1 MPEESTSFFSRL
13 RTTLKTTASSTFK
26 YVNEGV
32 GAAIAFPFAVFN
44 AVTTTTGAGIILPLG
59 IGYPIGLLIST
70 AYFVILTSTKVKAQ
84 HPLRRLLLILIFAPA
99 SAYTSFFSIYQ
110 QMNGRPLEQ
119 QTLKE
124 IVYSHNKLVDNID
137 EYLNQIISQSENL
150 LEGQIAERDQLQKEI
165 DKIEK
170 ERKESSDE
178 YNKIV
183 EKLALENGSRKDYGL
198 DKGYKGEKAEDIA
211 SKKEEKKRLEEKIKK
226 NRPIYSIYQQIKLVQ
241 KKYSNELQIKLDE
254 ETLLSSP
261 ERIKKIF
268 GDDHSLYSRVKGDI
282 YGFLGTISEQKFTIP
297 SFDNYEPL
305 EDNYV
310 KIPIFL
316 VPLNSLLN
324 GSKEARFILIALIIA
339 IGMEVIPI
347 LLSGIHIVEQESKE
361 ENKIESSTSK
371 KNEKSGQDPKPKK
384 VISQISDIVSS
395 FILDLKELRT
405 RIINSYNESVSSPAL
420 YNTRNH
426 ISRRLHKAMEASEFQ
441 TIEDKKKFL
450 RAFYDKIDHDL
461 KEIEILRQ
469 DKDEAEK
476 QKFDLASKLFVDVMH
491 KKAQWLV
498 RHPSWEN
505 GDKSEKT
512 NRTIKK
518 AKKKNN
524 DEFIEGKWYFEE
536 QKYQEFLDWW
546 FEAHNHP
553 EKLDKSRETLQAQ
566 TKINHEFHIA
576 QSTKSQESE
585 SS

>member
-1 MPEESTSFFSRL
+1 VLFR
-13 RTTLKTTASSTFK
+13 
-26 YVNEGV
+26 
-32 GAAIAFPFAVFN
+32 
-44 AVTTTTGAGIILPLG
+44 
-59 IGYPIGLLIST
+59 
-70 AYFVILTSTKVKAQ
+70 
-84 HPLRRLLLILIFAPA
+84 
-99 SAYTSFFSIYQ
+99 
-110 QMNGRPLEQ
+110 
-119 QTLKE
+119 
-124 IVYSHNKLVDNID
+124 
-137 EYLNQIISQSENL
+137 
-150 LEGQIAERDQLQKEI
+150 
-165 DKIEK
+165 
-170 ERKESSDE
+170 
-178 YNKIV
+178 
-183 EKLALENGSRKDYGL
+183 
-198 DKGYKGEKAEDIA
+198 
-211 SKKEEKKRLEEKIKK
+211 
-226 NRPIYSIYQQIKLVQ
+226 
-241 KKYSNELQIKLDE
+241 
-254 ETLLSSP
+254 
-261 ERIKKIF
+261 
-268 GDDHSLYSRVKGDI
+268 SRVKGDI
-282 YGFLGTISEQKFTIP
+282 YGFLGTISEQKFTTP

-371 KNEKSGQDPKPKK
+371 KNEKSGSDPKPKK

-450 RAFYDKIDHDL
+450 RTFYDKIDHDL
-461 KEIEILRQ
+461 KEIEIVRQ
-469 DKDEAEK
+469 DKNEEEEEK

-505 GDKSEKT
+505 GDKSQNT